1 MTYRFFT
8 SMFFFSSVVHAI
20 MCAVIGKQF
29 NIFVPIF
36 VGLILSGVYDIYE
49 QMTAPEVHT
58 INVFQVDPEEYEDEL
73 TCDNCGSHDVKWE
86 HEGKF
91 YCQDCMNQVIKEDFE
106 QHFKKSK

>member
-36 VGLILSGVYDIYE
+36 VGLILSGVYDIYG

-58 INVFQVDPEEYEDEL
+58 INIRQVDPEEYEDEL
-73 TCDNCGSHDVKWE
+73 TCDNCGSHDVEWE
-86 HEGKF
+86 CDDKF
-91 YCQDCMNQVIKEDFE
+91 YCDDCMNNKIAKDF
-106 QHFKKSK
+106 QDHFKNEK

>member
-36 VGLILSGVYDIYE
+36 VGLIAAGIYDIYA
-49 QMTAPEVHT
+49 QMNAPDVHT
-58 INVFQVDPEEYEDEL
+58 INVYHVNPEDYEDEI
-73 TCDNCGSHDVKWE
+73 TCEDCGAQDGE
-86 HEGKF
+86 RECDDKF
-91 YCQDCMNQVIKEDFE
+91 YCN
-106 QHFKKSK
+106 

>member
-36 VGLILSGVYDIYE
+36 VGLILSGVYDIYD

-58 INVFQVDPEEYEDEL
+58 INIHQVDPEEYEDEL
-73 TCDNCGSHDVKWE
+73 TCDNCGSHDVKWQ

-91 YCQDCMNQVIKEDFE
+91 YCHDCMKQVIKEDFE